1 MHADICYND
10 WYFDTMISDNIP
22 QLVNMFRNRFTVN
35 LKQRSWRGRNLSGKC
50 TNTYKIPILR
60 NFESISN
67 HIRLELMSCLSEDLI
82 IWLVPKLLTV
92 VNHLIHFFIEISPKT
107 DNSTIIEFH
116 LLKIFPKQPQHRFD
130 FVHEN

>member
-1 MHADICYND
+1 
-10 WYFDTMISDNIP
+10 
-22 QLVNMFRNRFTVN
+22 
-35 LKQRSWRGRNLSGKC
+35 
-50 TNTYKIPILR
+50 
-60 NFESISN
+60 
-67 HIRLELMSCLSEDLI
+67 MSCLSEDLM
-82 IWLVPKLLTV
+82 IWPVPKLLTV

>member
-35 LKQRSWRGRNLSGKC
+35 LMQRSWRGQNLSGKC